1 MTTTL
6 ATLTTRVRRDLRDPA
21 SETFSDAEIQDLIG
35 QGIDE
40 IGGFYPQEF
49 VEPIAIIAGTY
60 SYALPDGMDGV
71 FRVDVYNDDGTFRCV
86 LPEAEGAGINGGYQI
101 HAGIMFLPQWGTWTA
116 DMSVEVWGYGPWAYI
131 DSSSGSAATTDLPL
145 SGRAALFVFCQVEAF
160 HRLAVDRA
168 KFLQWQATP
177 GNTDVSAIG
186 LASIAREQER
196 RWTAQAARLRKL
208 RRNN

>member
-1 MTTTL
+1 MI
-6 ATLTTRVRRDLRDPA
+6 VKSRRALRDA
-21 SETFSDAEIQDLIG
+21 DSTTFTNDEIADLIG

-40 IGGFYPQEF
+40 IGGFFPAEL
-49 VEPIAIIAGTY
+49 VEPITILAGTY
-60 SYALPDGMDGV
+60 SYDIPEGMDSI

-86 LPEAEGAGINGGYQI
+86 LPEAEGAGINGGYQL
-101 HAGIMFLPQWGTWTA
+101 HAGIIFLPQWGTWAA
-116 DMSVEVWGYGPWAYI
+116 DMRLEVWGYGPWTYV
-131 DSSSGSAATTDLPL
+131 DSASASTDTTNLPE
-145 SGRAALFVFCQVEAF
+145 GALQALYVFVQVEAF

-177 GNTDVSAIG
+177 GNTDVSAIA

-196 RWTAQAARLRKL
+196 RWTDQQARLRKL